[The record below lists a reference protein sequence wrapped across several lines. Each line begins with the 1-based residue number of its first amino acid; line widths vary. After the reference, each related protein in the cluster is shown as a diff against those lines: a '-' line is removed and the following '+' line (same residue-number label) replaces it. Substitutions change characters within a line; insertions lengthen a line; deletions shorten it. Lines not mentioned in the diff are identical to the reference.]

1 VRSDAEM
8 DDAAERDLVIL
19 GLSWDEVTTAE
30 INKAFKRW
38 ALSGHPDKQASSSA
52 EVIADATERFQRVSA
67 ARDRLLQV
75 PENVRIER
83 RDAARRSADCRGDW
97 LTREREAVAR
107 RVAEQRARAE
117 AERVAEERARAEAE
131 RRAWPARAE
140 AERPMSVSSSDDCS
154 VDGAAASSSS
164 PSAAAPGR
172 HPSSSSAPTP
182 APGLGP
188 AGRKA
193 PPPQPSG
200 QPGRAAAAPLSP
212 CEVVHDVVKKRVADA
227 DRADGWLS
235 PLCAPQ

>member
-1 VRSDAEM
+1 
-8 DDAAERDLVIL
+8 
-19 GLSWDEVTTAE
+19 
-30 INKAFKRW
+30 
-38 ALSGHPDKQASSSA
+38 
-52 EVIADATERFQRVSA
+52 
-67 ARDRLLQV
+67 
-75 PENVRIER
+75 
-83 RDAARRSADCRGDW
+83 
-97 LTREREAVAR
+97 
-107 RVAEQRARAE
+107 
-117 AERVAEERARAEAE
+117 
-131 RRAWPARAE
+131 
-140 AERPMSVSSSDDCS
+140 MSVSSSDDCS

-188 AGRKA
+188 AGCKA

-235 PLCAPQ
+235 PLCAVLGGDPAGPSRRDVRQQRVRSHGLGRLGRTATRRPIRIRASLFAPDYGPSAAIVWRAGQTVSDEAFWPLQESRADRGKRMQCAAQETGEGRT